1 MRGPALL
8 ATALAMIFVGL
19 WLDRRPDVA
28 TRWSFPRGG
37 ASRPDLVHRAA
48 VFLWVLIPWTMTWF
62 GTQALGRPHG
72 AFSTMLPF
80 ERSWPVWQWTE
91 AIYMSAYLFIP
102 FAALALRT
110 QYALRRVAV
119 TGAIATLIVTL
130 CWLTIPVVAEN
141 RAFAPAH
148 ALGRFLAFEQGHS
161 IGVAAF
167 PAFHV
172 LWSLIAADAW
182 VVDARLRG
190 DRWTGIGAWTWA
202 ILIAVSCLTTSMH
215 TVIDLAAAAGVF
227 LVLRNRAKAVAGSRI
242 RGSADP
248 GSPIADPESEIGC
261 RQSPILNR
269 QSRIADQ

>member
-1 MRGPALL
+1 MRGVVLL
-8 ATALAMIFVGL
+8 SAAVAMIFIGL
-19 WLDRRPDVA
+19 WLDRARQPR
-28 TRWSFPRGG
+28 TTWSFPRGG
-37 ASRPDLVHRAA
+37 AELPDLRHRVA

-102 FAALALRT
+102 CAAMLLRT
-110 QYALRRVAV
+110 QYALRRLAV
-119 TGAIATLIVTL
+119 TGAVATLIVTF

-141 RAFAPAH
+141 RVFEPAH

-172 LWSLIAADAW
+172 LWSLLAADAW

-190 DRWTGIGAWTWA
+190 ERWPGVVAWTWA
-202 ILIAVSCLTTSMH
+202 VLIALSCITTSMH
-215 TVIDLAAAAGVF
+215 TVIDLAAALVVF
-227 LVLRNRAKAVAGSRI
+227 TIVRG
-242 RGSADP
+242 RGSEGRVTGAAVSGRRQAEP
-248 GSPIADPESEIGC
+248 AHVAPSPLPPDVVA
-261 RQSPILNR
+261 
-269 QSRIADQ
+269 

>member
-1 MRGPALL
+1 MKGAALL
-8 ATALAMIFVGL
+8 ATALAMIVVGL
-19 WLDRRPDVA
+19 WLDRTAEPR
-28 TRWSFPRGG
+28 TRWSYPRGG
-37 ASRPDLVHRAA
+37 GSLPDLSHRVA

-91 AIYMSAYLFIP
+91 ALYMSAYVFIP
-102 FAALALRT
+102 LAAMLLRT
-110 QYALRRVAV
+110 QAALRRFAV
-119 TGAIATLIVTL
+119 TGAVATLIVTA

-141 RAFAPAH
+141 RPFEATH

-182 VVDARLRG
+182 VVDAGLRG
-190 DRWTGIGAWTWA
+190 DRRIGVVMWTWA
-202 ILIAVSCLTTSMH
+202 LLIAVSCLTTSMH
-215 TVIDLAAAAGVF
+215 TVIDLAAAALLFV
-227 LVLRNRAKAVAGSRI
+227 VLRGRVPAAQPVPQFGPHPTQMA
-242 RGSADP
+242 
-248 GSPIADPESEIGC
+248 
-261 RQSPILNR
+261 
-269 QSRIADQ
+269 

>member
-1 MRGPALL
+1 MKGAALL
-8 ATALAMIFVGL
+8 ATALAMIVVGL
-19 WLDRRPDVA
+19 WLDRTAEPR

-37 ASRPDLVHRAA
+37 GSLPDLSHRVA

-72 AFSTMLPF
+72 AFSTMLTF

-91 AIYMSAYLFIP
+91 ALYMSAYVFIP
-102 FAALALRT
+102 LAAMLLRT
-110 QYALRRVAV
+110 QAALRRFAV
-119 TGAIATLIVTL
+119 TGAVATLIVTA

-141 RAFAPAH
+141 RPFEASH

-190 DRWTGIGAWTWA
+190 DRRIGVVMWTWA
-202 ILIAVSCLTTSMH
+202 LLIAVSCLTTSMH
-215 TVIDLAAAAGVF
+215 TVIDLAAATLLFVA
-227 LVLRNRAKAVAGSRI
+227 LRGRVGL
-242 RGSADP
+242 
-248 GSPIADPESEIGC
+248 E
-261 RQSPILNR
+261 RQSAVGSQRSTVNCLPPTVYR
-269 QSRIADQ
+269 